1 MHCKFR
7 EFKWLQK
14 STMNTRRTKSHWGGE
29 CMVRMREQKG
39 FFFFLFNSG
48 VDGVT
53 EQKKVNVATSTE
65 ELFGNNPHRGY
76 CILHT
81 CGYIPLECE
90 TR

>member
-1 MHCKFR
+1 
-7 EFKWLQK
+7 
-14 STMNTRRTKSHWGGE
+14 
-29 CMVRMREQKG
+29 MVAKKYDEYKKNKEPLGWRVHGAHEGAKG
-39 FFFFLFNSG
+39 FFFFFLFNSG